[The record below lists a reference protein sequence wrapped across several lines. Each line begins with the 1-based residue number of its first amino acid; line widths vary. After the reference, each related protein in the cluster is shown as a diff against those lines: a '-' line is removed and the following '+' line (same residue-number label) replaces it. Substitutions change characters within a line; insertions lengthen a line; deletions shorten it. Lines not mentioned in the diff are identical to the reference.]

1 MSDAVTVN
9 PCKVC
14 APLGACVAFR
24 GVAGCIPLIHGSQGC
39 ATYIRRYTISHFREP
54 MDIASSSFVESS
66 TVFGGSALFS
76 TGLDNLI
83 RQYKPAAIGVCT
95 SCLSETIGDDV
106 GLFLRE
112 YEASH
117 KEAPLPALIRAS
129 TPSYK
134 GTHMEGFHAAVRGIL
149 AGIVKE
155 PDATIA
161 NQVNLLPGFV
171 SPADLRY
178 FKDLL
183 ADFRFD
189 GILVPD
195 YSETL
200 DGPSWDE
207 YHRLPEGGT
216 PVERIA
222 SCANSVA
229 TVQLG
234 RSVRDGGGDWLEETF
249 GTPCHRLG
257 LPVGLRESDALCDAL
272 SVLSGRP
279 LPERHALERGR
290 LLDSYVDGHKYLFGK
305 RAVVY
310 GEEDLVVGIASLLNE
325 IGINPVLCAS
335 GGMSEAFK
343 EQVLDVTRD
352 AQRLFPGE
360 MEVLAGTDYDT
371 IFARAEELKPDIII
385 GNSKGYKMA
394 RKLDVPLVRV
404 PDPRPHRRAAPAA
417 RRLPRHAEP
426 VRPDLQRADA
436 GQAGQLAN
444 RFHVCVGER
453 SERCLGCRLLDC

>member
-1 MSDAVTVN
+1 M
-9 PCKVC
+9 
-14 APLGACVAFR
+14 AFR

-54 MDIASSSFVESS
+54 MDIASSSFVESA

-83 RQYKPAAIGVCT
+83 KQYSPAAIGVCT

-106 GLFLRE
+106 ALFLRE

-117 KEAPLPALIRAS
+117 KDATLPALIRAS

-134 GTHMEGFHAAVRGIL
+134 GTHMDGFHAAVRGIL
-149 AGIVKE
+149 ACIVKSKG
-155 PDATIA
+155 TTVA
-161 NQVNLLPGFV
+161 NQVTLLPGFV

-178 FKDLL
+178 FKELL
-183 ADFRFD
+183 ADFGLD

-200 DGPSWDE
+200 DGPSWEE

-222 SCANSVA
+222 LSANSAA
-229 TVQLG
+229 TLQLG
-234 RSVRDGGGDWLEETF
+234 RSLRDGGGDWLKETF
-249 GTPCHRLG
+249 GTPCRRLG
-257 LPVGLRESDALCDAL
+257 LPIGLRESDALCEAL
-272 SVLSGRP
+272 SALGGQP
-279 LPERHALERGR
+279 LPARHALERGR
-290 LLDSYVDGHKYLFGK
+290 MLDSYVDGHKYLFGK

-335 GGMSEAFK
+335 GGMSVAFK
-343 EQVLDVTRD
+343 EQVLAVTGD

-360 MEVLAGTDYDT
+360 MEVLANTDYDT
-371 IFARAEELKPDIII
+371 IFTRAEALKPDLII

-394 RKLDVPLVRV
+394 RALGVPLVRV
-404 PDPRPHRRAAPAA
+404 GFPIHDRIGGQRQLHVGYRGTQN
-417 RRLPRHAEP
+417 LF
-426 VRPDLQRADA
+426 DLICNALM
-436 GQAGQLAN
+436 QAKQDN
-444 RFHVCVGER
+444 SPISFMYV
-453 SERCLGCRLLDC
+453 

>member
-1 MSDAVTVN
+1 MNDAVTVN

-24 GVAGCIPLIHGSQGC
+24 GVEGCIPLIHGSQGC

-54 MDIASSSFVESS
+54 MDIASSSFVESA

-106 GLFLRE
+106 ALFLRE

-117 KEAPLPALIRAS
+117 KDAPLPALIRAS
-129 TPSYK
+129 TPSYR
-134 GTHMEGFHAAVRGIL
+134 GTHMDGFHAAVRGIL
-149 AGIVKE
+149 SCIVKE
-155 PDATIA
+155 KGVTVP

-178 FKDLL
+178 FKELL
-183 ADFRFD
+183 KDFGLD

-200 DGPSWDE
+200 DGPSWEE

-216 PVERIA
+216 PVKRIA
-222 SCANSVA
+222 SSSSSAA
-229 TVQLG
+229 TLQLG
-234 RSVRDGGGDWLEETF
+234 RSLLAGGGDWLEETF
-249 GTPCHRLG
+249 GTPCRRLG
-257 LPVGLRESDALCDAL
+257 LPIGVRESDAFCDAL
-272 SVLSGRP
+272 AALGGGP
-279 LPERHALERGR
+279 LPARHALERGR

-343 EQVLDVTRD
+343 EQVLAVTGD

-360 MEVLAGTDYDT
+360 LEVLADTDYDT
-371 IFARAEELKPDIII
+371 IFARAEALKPDLII
-385 GNSKGYKMA
+385 GSSKGYKMA
-394 RKLDVPLVRV
+394 RKLAVPLVRV
-404 PDPRPHRRAAPAA
+404 GFPIHDRIGGQRQLHVGYRGTQN
-417 RRLPRHAEP
+417 LF
-426 VRPDLQRADA
+426 DLICNALM
-436 GQAGQLAN
+436 QAKQESSPIG
-444 RFHVCVGER
+444 FMYV
-453 SERCLGCRLLDC
+453 

>member
-14 APLGACVAFR
+14 APLGACVAFH
-24 GVAGCIPLIHGSQGC
+24 GVEGCVPLIHGSQGC
-39 ATYIRRYTISHFREP
+39 ATYIRRYAISHFREP
-54 MDIASSSFVESS
+54 MDIASSSFAESA

-83 RQYKPAAIGVCT
+83 RQYSPAAIGICT

-106 GLFLRE
+106 ALFLRE

-117 KEAPLPALIRAS
+117 KGAPLPALFRAS

-134 GTHMEGFHAAVRGIL
+134 GTHMDGFHAAVRGIL
-149 AGIVKE
+149 ACVVKE
-155 PDATIA
+155 KAAIVA

-178 FKDLL
+178 FKELL
-183 ADFRFD
+183 ADFGLD

-216 PVERIA
+216 PVARIA
-222 SCANSVA
+222 SSANSAA
-229 TVQLG
+229 TLQLG
-234 RSVRDGGGDWLEETF
+234 RSLRAGGGDWLEEAF
-249 GTPCHRLG
+249 GTPCRRLG
-257 LPVGLRESDALCDAL
+257 LPIGLRESDAFCDVV
-272 SVLSGRP
+272 SEISGRP
-279 LPERHALERGR
+279 LPAGHALERGR

-325 IGINPVLCAS
+325 IGISPVLCAS
-335 GGMSEAFK
+335 GGMNESFK
-343 EQVLDVTRD
+343 EQVLAVTGD

-360 MEVLAGTDYDT
+360 MEVLADTDYDT
-371 IFARAEELKPDIII
+371 IFTRAEELKPDIII

-394 RKLDVPLVRV
+394 RKLGVPLVRIGF
-404 PDPRPHRRAAPAA
+404 PIHDRIG
-417 RRLPRHAEP
+417 
-426 VRPDLQRADA
+426 
-436 GQAGQLAN
+436 GQ
-444 RFHVCVGER
+444 
-453 SERCLGCRLLDC
+453 RLLHVGYRGAQTLFDLICNALMQAKQDTSPIGFMYV

>member
-1 MSDAVTVN
+1 MNDAVTVN

-54 MDIASSSFVESS
+54 MDIASSSFVESA

-83 RQYKPAAIGVCT
+83 RQYSPAAIGICT

-106 GLFLRE
+106 ALFLRE

-117 KEAPLPALIRAS
+117 KDAKLPALIRAS

-134 GTHMEGFHAAVRGIL
+134 GTHMDGFHAAVCAIL
-149 AGIVKE
+149 SGIVKAKG
-155 PDATIA
+155 ATIA
-161 NQVNLLPGFV
+161 KQVNLLPGFV
-171 SPADLRY
+171 SPADLRA
-178 FKDLL
+178 FKELL
-183 ADFRFD
+183 ADFGMD

-222 SCANSVA
+222 SSANSVA
-229 TVQLG
+229 TLQLG
-234 RSVRDGGGDWLEETF
+234 RSLHAGGGDWLEETF
-249 GTPCHRLG
+249 GIPCRRLG
-257 LPVGLRESDALCDAL
+257 LPIGLRETDALFDAL
-272 SVLSGRP
+272 SELSGCP
-279 LPERHALERGR
+279 LPPRHALERGR

-325 IGINPVLCAS
+325 IGISPVLCAS
-335 GGMSEAFK
+335 GGLNEAFK
-343 EQVLDVTRD
+343 EQVLAVTGD

-360 MEVLAGTDYDT
+360 MEVLADTDYDT
-371 IFARAEELKPDIII
+371 IFARAEERKPDLII

-394 RKLDVPLVRV
+394 RKLGVPLVRV
-404 PDPRPHRRAAPAA
+404 GFPIHDRIGGQRQLHVGYRGTQN
-417 RRLPRHAEP
+417 LF
-426 VRPDLQRADA
+426 DLICNALM
-436 GQAGQLAN
+436 QAKQDTSPIG
-444 RFHVCVGER
+444 FMYV
-453 SERCLGCRLLDC
+453 